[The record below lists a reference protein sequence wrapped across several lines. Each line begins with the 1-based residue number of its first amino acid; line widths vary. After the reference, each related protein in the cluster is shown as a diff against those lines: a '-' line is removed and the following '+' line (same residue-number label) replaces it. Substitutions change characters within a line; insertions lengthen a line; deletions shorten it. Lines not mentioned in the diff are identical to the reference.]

1 MSAIMRPCKYCGKLL
16 PYSRKKFCT
25 NDCRTDFYRMKE
37 NRVQYRETDEAKRI
51 KLQGPVK
58 LEPWQP
64 KRKYVSPI
72 SDKEQ
77 MRINRE
83 IDSKHD
89 APLHYRHYKPGTPE
103 FEKVAAQC
111 TPPDRIPVES
121 YACFG
126 IPDPGGRLFD
136 ERK

>member
-1 MSAIMRPCKYCGKLL
+1 MSAIERKCPYCGSK
-16 PYSRKKFCT
+16 PRPGRTYCNSGCSNRYRAQQHFPRGTGPRK
-25 NDCRTDFYRMKE
+25 
-37 NRVQYRETDEAKRI
+37 VET
-51 KLQGPVK
+51 
-58 LEPWQP
+58 WQP
-64 KRKYVSPI
+64 APKKYKSPI